1 MTDLIDE
8 AKRCLQCKNPQCMK
22 GCPVSTPIPEIIKLF
37 LENDI
42 DLAGKKLFRNN
53 PLSVVCSLICPHEK
67 NCMGHCILNK
77 KSAPVKFHEIE
88 HYISSFF
95 LDKSKFY
102 TLENRKYNVGIIGAG
117 PAGISLAIILSYKGF
132 KVSLIDSKEKI
143 GGVLRYG
150 IPSFR
155 LPKTI
160 LDKILNAMTQLGI
173 KFRPNTLIGT
183 SITLD
188 DMFNDGYDA
197 IFIGTG
203 VWKPNRIH
211 IPGESLG
218 NAHFAIDYLKSPDSY
233 ILGNRVAIIGAGNV
247 AMDVARTILRNTH
260 AAVDIIFNRGEND
273 VTCDRIELKMSLI
286 DGAKM
291 HYYLNTVQIL
301 EDGII
306 VEKVIMEEN
315 DGEITYRN
323 DPDSRFKIDA
333 DSVIIAIGQGPLSNI
348 VKSTKDLEATN
359 RGLIATTNH
368 GVTSKKGVFAG
379 GDVVTGAKTVVEAVA
394 YTKIVADEIEK
405 YCHSLDK

>member
-1 MTDLIDE
+1 
-8 AKRCLQCKNPQCMK
+8 
-22 GCPVSTPIPEIIKLF
+22 
-37 LENDI
+37 
-42 DLAGKKLFRNN
+42 
-53 PLSVVCSLICPHEK
+53 
-67 NCMGHCILNK
+67 
-77 KSAPVKFHEIE
+77 
-88 HYISSFF
+88 
-95 LDKSKFY
+95 
-102 TLENRKYNVGIIGAG
+102 
-117 PAGISLAIILSYKGF
+117 
-132 KVSLIDSKEKI
+132 
-143 GGVLRYG
+143 
-150 IPSFR
+150 
-155 LPKTI
+155 
-160 LDKILNAMTQLGI
+160 MTQLGI